1 MNQTCDISGKQL
13 RQVLW
18 RENLEVTWTYLY
30 RWLKQVRSLLFVH
43 KEKKLWVN
51 SLIGLPSCFTEAAE
65 IVESF
70 TRWLS

>member
-1 MNQTCDISGKQL
+1 MKQTCDISGKQL

-43 KEKKLWVN
+43 KEKKAV
-51 SLIGLPSCFTEAAE
+51 G
-65 IVESF
+65 
-70 TRWLS
+70 